1 MYDIRMKT
9 YRIPRDLIRLSALSH
24 NIDIDLE
31 TGNSKA
37 ACNLQEIAVLPEPE
51 SGIIMQQIKKP
62 VLPLLVTVAPLDSK
76 RG

>member
-1 MYDIRMKT
+1 MKGNVSDSPESHT
-9 YRIPRDLIRLSALSH
+9 FPALSQ
-24 NIDIDLE
+24 NIDIDLDN
-31 TGNSKA
+31 GNSKT

-62 VLPLLVTVAPLDSK
+62 VLPLLVTVAPQPVDSE